1 LVLVVIKERE
11 RRRVFLLLLFAER
24 GGEKRG
30 ERRRDVKKK
39 ERRGGK
45 MDEMRVP
52 WFFPPFC
59 VCPPS
64 FLAKTGGGLSIAIK
78 KNVCILWLFIVL
90 RCSRVCRLESSSSLF
105 FVLFFVLFFLLLL
118 LDFLLCK

>member
-39 ERRGGK
+39 ERGGK
-45 MDEMRVP
+45 MDEMRVV
-52 WFFPPFC
+52 FSSFFC

-64 FLAKTGGGLSIAIK
+64 FLAKTGGLSIAIK

>member
-30 ERRRDVKKK
+30 ERRRDVKK

>member
-39 ERRGGK
+39 ERGGK